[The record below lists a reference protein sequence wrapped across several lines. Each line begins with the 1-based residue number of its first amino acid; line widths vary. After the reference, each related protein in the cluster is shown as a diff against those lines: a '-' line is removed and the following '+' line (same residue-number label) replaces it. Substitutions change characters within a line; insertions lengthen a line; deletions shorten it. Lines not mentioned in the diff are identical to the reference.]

1 MIEKDEK
8 EIILWK
14 CLEERMGKERV
25 RDISFYEDVF
35 DGIMYAMEQYAKL
48 KVSEK

>member
-14 CLEERMGKERV
+14 CIEERIGKERTRNV
-25 RDISFYEDVF
+25 SFYEDVF
-35 DGIMYAMEQYAKL
+35 DGIMDAMEQYAKL

>member
-14 CLEERMGKERV
+14 CLEERMEKERV